1 MQTGSTMWSD
11 FDDYVNLANNLTLK
25 HGQPYC
31 LIVANY
37 GPGNWNCM
45 IEPLAKIASAVGFG
59 SGYSGQ
65 GGTFAGTAVSPLAG
79 AIEPTQTVAGSTTGT
94 ATRSRRGRP
103 AGTRGR
109 RSTTTA
115 RSSQNFSYI
124 ALPLANPSDL
134 TTDQTQIYSLIQQH
148 PGWTDELIAGAINK
162 TRAVVAR
169 QLGRMVNNGVL
180 QKHPLAAQTVQP
192 QVRAA

>member
-1 MQTGSTMWSD
+1 MWSD

-59 SGYSGQ
+59 SGYGGQSGS
-65 GGTFAGTAVSPLAG
+65 FAGVGSTGTPLAG
-79 AIEPTQTVAGSTTGT
+79 AIEPTQAVAGATTGT
-94 ATRSRRGRP
+94 TTRSRRGRP
-103 AGTRGR
+103 AGSRGR
-109 RSTTTA
+109 RSTVTSNA
-115 RSSQNFSYI
+115 NFGYV
-124 ALPLANPSDL
+124 ALPVSSNELSE
-134 TTDQTQIYSLIQQH
+134 DQLLIYNTIQQH
-148 PGWTDELIAGAINK
+148 PGWTSAQIAQGLNK
-162 TRAVVAR
+162 TAATIAR
-169 QLGRMVNNGVL
+169 QLGRMIN
-180 QKHPLAAQTVQP
+180 KHAVQAQPLTGQTVQP